1 MSVSFF
7 RDLSHTRK
15 VSRQGEPSKR
25 QCRPVSDSI
34 RYITFVP
41 SQVKHEL
48 IRPGIPIPCAPNEMR
63 DQLTER
69 HLFHFRAREA
79 FRDRT
84 NPDTPVYIG
93 VFLVGAGDD
102 QQQQY
107 VYPLDGDLKHIY
119 QERQDLS
126 KMWSL
131 VDNENETPY
140 WVDVYAVRM
149 RRKHNNLNTA
159 AACLN

>member
-7 RDLSHTRK
+7 DDLRLSRK
-15 VSRQGEPSKR
+15 HAKQAEPSKR
-25 QCRPVSDSI
+25 QCRPVSDKI
-34 RYITFVP
+34 RYISFVP
-41 SQVKHEL
+41 SDVKHEL
-48 IRPGIPIPCAPNEMR
+48 IRAGIPIACAPNEIR

-69 HLFHFRAREA
+69 HLYHFRVKEA

-93 VFLVGAGDD
+93 VFLVNT
-102 QQQQY
+102 QY

-119 QERQDLS
+119 RERQDLT

-131 VDNENETPY
+131 VDDDDTPY

-149 RRKHNNLNTA
+149 CRKSG
-159 AACLN
+159 C